1 QELVRTFL
9 RDICVVGDDLL
20 FMTMLYSRKSHFSAF
35 LTVVGTLVIF
45 ILAPAP
51 YTFVLVGHLET
62 RTT

>member
-1 QELVRTFL
+1 MLWGDELF
-9 RDICVVGDDLL
+9 

-51 YTFVLVGHLET
+51 YTFVLVGHIET